1 MPFQNV
7 ESLKIYIKK
16 LIVNKKCYREKL
28 VLERCLVCKKKEKNV
43 LNVAA
48 DAKT

>member
-1 MPFQNV
+1 MPFKNV

-16 LIVNKKCYREKL
+16 LIVNKKSLKDIWFTR
-28 VLERCLVCKKKEKNV
+28 KKKKTL